1 MSQARRADVLNRG
14 FSGYNTKWA
23 LSALPHVIG
32 SWDGAVHSPDLV
44 TIFFGA
50 NDASLPDL
58 NARQH
63 VPVAEYQANLL
74 QMVGQIR
81 AVAPGARVVIITPPP
96 VGHAQRL
103 EYQKQRYPNSPSGKL
118 ERTNETTG
126 RYAAAAAQVA
136 ERCENSALLDLW
148 GTMQAEKPVDEG
160 WTEFLRCAAPHRDRS
175 RVHQRSTERERER
188 ERERES
194 TAQHA

>member
-1 MSQARRADVLNRG
+1 MRLETIPRQRALYIHPPFAALPATALVSIRRALLISLPVSQARRADVLNRG

-44 TIFFGA
+44 TIFFGT

-74 QMVGQIR
+74 QMVG
-81 AVAPGARVVIITPPP
+81 
-96 VGHAQRL
+96 
-103 EYQKQRYPNSPSGKL
+103 
-118 ERTNETTG
+118 
-126 RYAAAAAQVA
+126 
-136 ERCENSALLDLW
+136 
-148 GTMQAEKPVDEG
+148 
-160 WTEFLRCAAPHRDRS
+160 
-175 RVHQRSTERERER
+175 
-188 ERERES
+188 
-194 TAQHA
+194 

>member
-1 MSQARRADVLNRG
+1 MHQLKIPHAALRHLPQARRADVLNRG
-14 FSGYNTKWA
+14 FSGYNTKWG

-32 SWDGAVHSPDLV
+32 TWDGAVSSPDLV

-63 VPVAEYQANLL
+63 VPVEEYQTNLL
-74 QMVGQIR
+74 KMVGQIR
-81 AVAPGARVVIITPPP
+81 GVAPNARVVIITPPP

-103 EYQKQRYPNSPSGKL
+103 AYQKQRYPKSPTGKL
-118 ERTNETTG
+118 ERTNQNAG
-126 RYAAAAAQVA
+126 VYASAAAQVA
-136 ERCENSALLDLW
+136 KQCDNAALLDLW

-160 WTEFLRCAAPHRDRS
+160 WTEFLRCGSSLRARS
-175 RVHQRSTERERER
+175 PLLLAIKNTH
-188 ERERES
+188 
-194 TAQHA
+194 